1 MSKRS
6 LLAASI
12 AMSFFIGGCANN
24 PELRNSEKMTMDNV
38 DKKVEERAKEMEQ
51 TWATND
57 PAVVYFDREKEVFVT
72 RSQVLPTSISNK
84 KIYGMTVAKGT
95 TLQDIAA
102 HLYPYKV
109 NLMFGTSESQG
120 EEDIANLPFSI
131 KNYTGTVGGLLSMIE
146 GLHNISFN
154 YIGENTIKAEKQ
166 SVYIA
171 SMPSNEEVLE
181 SVKSGITSIGAESPT
196 TDLLTGSLI
205 YKATNYEQRT
215 VVDYLDR
222 FYENYA
228 GIKMQVTVL
237 TVSLDET
244 LEDGFN
250 WGELDVVL
258 GSVEAAY
265 SGGPINNWLQQLT
278 NQAAN
283 SLSGTNSTTGET
295 GTSGGTTGTTSSS
308 GSSSDSD
315 SSFPELGYDS
325 RYSGSSID
333 DIKSYG
339 WFKPEGLDLGMSN
352 KNISVNVI
360 MDWLNQYG
368 STRAEQSAFLETI
381 TGKETE
387 ISSQKAIPYIESE
400 STTLQG
406 QLSPVAT
413 QNTETAEKTTGIK
426 VVFTPFYD
434 SSSQEVMVDLDI
446 LLKNLVGYTELT
458 SANGNE
464 IKRPD
469 IQTQKFP
476 TTVRMKVGETKL
488 LGGVI
493 YDTVI
498 ESRTNPNVFSF
509 EGSEY
514 IEKNM
519 SKSAMFVLLRPTVQ
533 LFRQTGKE

>member
-1 MSKRS
+1 MMGKRS
-6 LLAASI
+6 LLAMSI
-12 AMSFFIGGCANN
+12 AMTLLVGGCANN
-24 PELRNSEKMTMDNV
+24 PELRNSEKLTMDNV
-38 DKKVEERAKEMEQ
+38 DKQVEERAQEMEE

-57 PAVVYFDREKEVFVT
+57 PAVIYFDRENDVFVK
-72 RSQVLPTSISNK
+72 RSQVVPKEIADK
-84 KIYGMTVAKGT
+84 KIYGMSVTKGT
-95 TLQDIAA
+95 TLQDMAA
-102 HLYPYKV
+102 HLYPYKI
-109 NLMFGTSESQG
+109 NLMFGND
-120 EEDIANLPFSI
+120 EEDQKIANLPFTI
-131 KNYTGTVGGLLSMIE
+131 KHYSGTVGGLLSMIE

-154 YIGENTIKAEKQ
+154 YIGDGTIKAERK
-166 SVYIA
+166 SVYLA

-181 SVKSGITSIGAESPT
+181 SVAAGVQSIGAEEPK

-205 YKATNYEQRT
+205 YKATNHEQKT
-215 VVDYLDR
+215 IVNYLDR

-258 GSVEAAY
+258 GSVESAY
-265 SGGPINNWLQQLT
+265 AGGPIANWLQQLT
-278 NQAAN
+278 NQSTN
-283 SLSGTNSTTGET
+283 GTNSNSNSNSNTGN
-295 GTSGGTTGTTSSS
+295 SS
-308 GSSSDSD
+308 SSSDSD
-315 SSFPELGYDS
+315 SDGNFPELGYDS
-325 RYSGSSID
+325 RYSGSSVD

-339 WFKPEGLDLGMSN
+339 WLKPEGLDLGLSN
-352 KNISVNVI
+352 KNVSVNVI

-381 TGKETE
+381 TGKKTE

-413 QNTETAEKTTGIK
+413 QNTETSEKTTGIK
-426 VVFTPFYD
+426 VGFTPFYD
-434 SSSQEVMVDLDI
+434 SSAQEVMIDLDI
-446 LLKNLVGYTELT
+446 VLENLVGYTELT
-458 SANGNE
+458 SATGNE

-493 YDTVI
+493 YDTII
-498 ESRTNPNVFSF
+498 ESRTNPNMFSF
-509 EGSEY
+509 EGSEH
-514 IEKNM
+514 IEKQM

>member
-1 MSKRS
+1 MMGKRS
-6 LLAASI
+6 LLAMSI
-12 AMSFFIGGCANN
+12 AMTLLVGGCANN
-24 PELRNSEKMTMDNV
+24 PELRNSEKLTMENV
-38 DKKVEERAKEMEQ
+38 DKKVEERAKQMEE

-57 PAVVYFDREKEVFVT
+57 PAVIYFDRENDVFVK
-72 RSQVLPTSISNK
+72 RSQVVPKDIADK
-84 KIYGMTVAKGT
+84 KIYGMTITQGT
-95 TLQDIAA
+95 TLQDMAA
-102 HLYPYKV
+102 HLYPYKI
-109 NLMFGTSESQG
+109 NLMFGS
-120 EEDIANLPFSI
+120 EEDDQKIANLPFTI
-131 KNYTGTVGGLLSMIE
+131 KHYNGTVGGLLSMIE

-154 YIGENTIKAEKQ
+154 YIGDRTIKAERK
-166 SVYIA
+166 SVYLA

-181 SVKSGITSIGAESPT
+181 SVASGVQSIGAEEPK

-205 YKATNYEQRT
+205 YKATNHEQKT
-215 VVDYLDR
+215 IVNYLDR

-258 GSVEAAY
+258 GSVESAY
-265 SGGPINNWLQQLT
+265 AGGPIANWLQQLT
-278 NQAAN
+278 SQNN
-283 SLSGTNSTTGET
+283 GTNQNNTNGST
-295 GTSGGTTGTTSSS
+295 GTGGSS
-308 GSSSDSD
+308 GSGSNSSSDQD
-315 SSFPELGYDS
+315 GQFPSFGYDS

-333 DIKSYG
+333 DIKSFG
-339 WFKPEGLDLGMSN
+339 WFKPEGIELGAHN
-352 KNISVNVI
+352 KNIGVNVI

-381 TGKETE
+381 TGKKTE

-413 QNTETAEKTTGIK
+413 QNTETGEKTTGIK
-426 VVFTPFYD
+426 VGFTPFYD
-434 SSSQEVMVDLDI
+434 ASAQEVMIDLDI
-446 LLKNLVGYTELT
+446 VLENLVGYTELT
-458 SANGNE
+458 SATGNE

-493 YDTVI
+493 FDTII
-498 ESRTNPNVFSF
+498 EGRTNPNLFSF
-509 EGSEY
+509 EGSEH
-514 IEKNM
+514 IEKQM

>member
-6 LLAASI
+6 LLASSLAI
-12 AMSFFIGGCANN
+12 TLFISGCANN
-24 PELRNSEKMTMDNV
+24 PDLRNSEKLTMDNV

-57 PAVVYFDREKEVFVT
+57 PAVIYFDREKEVFVK
-72 RSQVLPTSISNK
+72 RSQVIPASLANK
-84 KIYGMTVAKGT
+84 KIYGMSVAKGT
-95 TLQDIAA
+95 TLQDLSA
-102 HLYPYKV
+102 HLYPYKI
-109 NLMFGTSESQG
+109 NLMFGFSEDEGDQ
-120 EEDIANLPFSI
+120 EIANLPFSI
-131 KNYTGTVGGLLSMIE
+131 KHYTGSVGGLLSMIE

-154 YIGENTIKAEKQ
+154 YIGENTIKAEKK
-166 SVYIA
+166 SLYLA

-181 SVKSGITSIGAESPT
+181 SVKAGVESIGAEETT

-205 YKATNYEQRT
+205 YKATNYEQNT
-215 VVDYLDR
+215 VVDYLNR

-265 SGGPINNWLQQLT
+265 AGGPINNWLQQLT

-283 SLSGTNSTTGET
+283 SLNGDSSNTSTSGTNS
-295 GTSGGTTGTTSSS
+295 SS
-308 GSSSDSD
+308 GDTKSSGNSD

-325 RYSGSSID
+325 RHSGSSID

-413 QNTETAEKTTGIK
+413 QNTETSEKTTGIK
-426 VVFTPFYD
+426 VAFTPFYD
-434 SSSQEVMVDLDI
+434 SSAEEVMIDLDI
-446 LLKNLVGYTELT
+446 VLENLVGYTELT

-498 ESRTNPNVFSF
+498 ESRTNPNMFSF
-509 EGSEY
+509 EGSEH
-514 IEKNM
+514 IEKKM